1 MDKSVSQTMG
11 KADWAML
18 LSLSVL
24 WGGSFF
30 FVEVA
35 LQAIPPLSLVAYRV
49 AIAAVFLWIFAF
61 ATRRSLPRSRTVWA
75 AFAIMGLLN
84 NVIPFTLIVW
94 GQTQIAS
101 GLASILNATT
111 PIFTVVVAGMFLRD
125 ERATKLK
132 LAGVAAGFLGVVV
145 LIGPAAFSSLGFAV
159 FAQLAILLAAISY
172 AFAGVFGRRFN
183 EMGIDPVVVAAGQV
197 MASALFLLPI
207 AALFDD
213 SLAPGIVEP
222 VILGS
227 VLGLAILS
235 TSLAYV
241 LYFRLLSSAGAT
253 NLLLVTFLIPAT
265 AIMLGVGVLGE
276 TLNWNHILGMS
287 IIGLAL
293 TAIDGRLWRRLA
305 GSQG

>member
-1 MDKSVSQTMG
+1 MEKEVSQTMG
-11 KADWAML
+11 KVEWVML
-18 LSLSVL
+18 IALSIL

-35 LQAIPPLSLVAYRV
+35 LEAIPPLSLVAYRV
-49 AIAAVFLWIFAF
+49 IIAAIFLWIFVLASKR
-61 ATRRSLPRSRTVWA
+61 AVPASWRVWM

-111 PIFTVVVAGMFLRD
+111 PIFTVVVAGLLLPD

-132 LAGVAAGFLGVVV
+132 IAGVIAGFVGVVV
-145 LIGPAAFSSLGFAV
+145 LIGPTVFSDLGLAV
-159 FAQLAILLAAISY
+159 YAQLAVLAAAVSY

-183 EMGIDPVVVAAGQV
+183 AMKVDPVVVAAGQV
-197 MASALFLLPI
+197 TASAIFLMPMAMLV
-207 AALFDD
+207 DGNQ
-213 SLAPGIVEP
+213 SLGRMEP
-222 VILGS
+222 DILGS

-253 NLLLVTFLIPAT
+253 NLLLVTFLIPVT
-265 AIMLGVGVLGE
+265 AIVLGVGVLGE
-276 TLNWNHILGMS
+276 KLGLNHVAGMT

-293 TAIDGRLWRRLA
+293 TAIDGRLWRKLA
-305 GSQG
+305 D